1 VLAPNSP
8 LRAAVTALA
17 LPAVPSAAAV
27 MPTLPAPPAAEPALR
42 RAARYAWA
50 VLLARI
56 DEVFPLRC
64 PNGGGEMRIIAF
76 ITETAVVRDIL
87 LALKR
92 ADCATHHRA
101 GPWSAAV
108 GRNERCRQRR
118 RSK

>member
-1 VLAPNSP
+1 MP

-17 LPAVPSAAAV
+17 VPAVPLAAV
-27 MPTLPAPPAAEPALR
+27 APTAHQTPPADEPFHR

-56 DEVFPLRC
+56 DDVFPLRC
-64 PNGGGEMRIIAF
+64 PNCRGDMRIIAF
-76 ITETAVVRDIL
+76 ITATAVVRDIL

-108 GRNERCRQRR
+108 GRNGRCRQPRR
-118 RSK
+118 GK